1 MTETNQITTGGAL
14 AQFYK
19 DLLEGGIP
27 QDISERAVLI
37 AAEALVRGEGELVV
51 SSGVSA

>member
-1 MTETNQITTGGAL
+1 MAEINQTTTGGAL
-14 AQFYK
+14 ARFYK

-37 AAEALVRGEGELVV
+37 ATEALIRGEGELAV